1 MSNLLEI
8 KNLKLSFDTNEGRV
22 HAVRGASLYLNAGET
37 LALVGESGCG
47 KTAVCRAILR
57 LHSKNALI
65 EDGSITLAGRD
76 ILALSDSEMKK
87 VRENDIAI
95 VLQDPLT
102 SLDPTYSIGRQI
114 SEAVRAHAGSSAFTQ
129 TEAKCRA
136 KELLCLVD
144 IDEPDRR
151 QIGRASC
158 RERV

>member
-76 ILALSDSEMKK
+76 ILALSDSEMEK
-87 VRENDIAI
+87 VRGNDIAM

-114 SEAVRAHAGSSAFTQ
+114 SEAVSRCPRGCGTR
-129 TEAKCRA
+129 CR
-136 KELLCLVD
+136 
-144 IDEPDRR
+144 
-151 QIGRASC
+151 GRARRRGACAPGSAAT
-158 RERV
+158 RSRRRPGG